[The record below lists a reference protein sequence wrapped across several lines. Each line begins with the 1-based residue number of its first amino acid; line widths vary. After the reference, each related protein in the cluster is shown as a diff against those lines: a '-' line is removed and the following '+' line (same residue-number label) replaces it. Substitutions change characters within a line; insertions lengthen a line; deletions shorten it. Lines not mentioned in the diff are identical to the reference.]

1 MGVINQRDYCY
12 DAFGNY
18 VNCYSTWN
26 NWGRWVAFAVIVG
39 SAFVFFFLFA
49 CLNARRRRA
58 RGQTP
63 MYGTHWM
70 APPPYRQGDYQP
82 APPPQYQRQDPG
94 QGFYAPPQQPYSPP
108 QGAPGPYSGQQ
119 ENGIELQ
126 QPPTAY
132 HGGEQVYAP
141 PPGPPPAKK

>member
-12 DAFGNY
+12 DGFGN
-18 VNCYSTWN
+18 VTNCYSSWN

-39 SAFVFFFLFA
+39 AALVFFFLFA

-58 RGQTP
+58 RGLNP

-82 APPPQYQRQDPG
+82 APPPQYERQDPN
-94 QGFYAPPQQPYSPP
+94 QGFYAPPQQPYPH
-108 QGAPGPYSGQQ
+108 QGPTGPYGGQQ

-126 QPPTAY
+126 HPPTAY